1 VKITSNLDPQTI
13 ADVYTRLQEK
23 KAKQTEQNKARHVEQ
38 TDKIEISA
46 KARELQ
52 VYQARLKELS
62 DARTELVDSIKKQL
76 QKDTYR
82 PQAEKIAAGIVEEY
96 RLDKKAAK

>member
-1 VKITSNLDPQTI
+1 MKITSNFDSRMIT
-13 ADVYTRLQEK
+13 DVYTRLQEK
-23 KAKQTEQNKARHVEQ
+23 KGEQTGQNKARPVEQ

-52 VYQARLKELS
+52 LYQARLKELS
-62 DARTELVDSIKKQL
+62 GVRTELVDSIKEQL
-76 QKDTYR
+76 QKDAYR
-82 PQAEKIAAGIVEEY
+82 PQAEKIAAGIAEEH